1 MQSKGNEMIPQAADF
16 AINSYAYT
24 LDHTAR
30 QFLDKLADR
39 GHREFE
45 LMVYPG
51 HLWPRDMS
59 ARDRSELR
67 RHIESRGLRLATLNM
82 PNIDMNIAG
91 ASDEMRAYSL
101 GLLQAIVELAGD
113 LGAAG
118 VVVGPGKPN
127 PLFPMPRERLM
138 SHFFAGLD
146 RLAPIAEKA
155 GTQLY
160 LENMPFAFL
169 PGIDE
174 LLAALQDYGRTDIA
188 VIYDVA
194 NGWFIKEDIAGALRK
209 CARSGRLKLVHYSD
223 TGQAVYRH
231 DAIGLGTVPFTVVPP
246 VLAEIGHAERPMLEI
261 IAPEPDQ
268 HIAESVGRLA
278 GMGYGKPHAR

>member
-1 MQSKGNEMIPQAADF
+1 MSSHAADF
-16 AINSYAYT
+16 AINSYSYT

-39 GHREFE
+39 GHVEFE

-59 ARDRSELR
+59 EGERSKLR
-67 RHIESRGLRLATLNM
+67 AHIERRGLKVATLNM

-91 ASDEMRAYSL
+91 ASEEMRAYTL
-101 GLLQAIVELAGD
+101 DLLEKIVVLAGD
-113 LGAAG
+113 LGVPG
-118 VVVGPGKPN
+118 VIIGPGKSN
-127 PLFPMPRERLM
+127 PLYSMPRERLIG
-138 SHFFAGLD
+138 HFYRALD
-146 RLAPIAEKA
+146 RLAPLAEKA

-174 LLAALQDYGRTDIA
+174 LLAALDRYGRKDIA
-188 VIYDVA
+188 LIYDVA
-194 NGWFIKEDIAGALRK
+194 NGWFIKEDIAEALRK

-223 TGQAVYRH
+223 TGHSVYRH
-231 DAIGLGTVPFTVVPP
+231 DAVGLGTVPFALVPP
-246 VLAEIGHAERPMLEI
+246 VLKEIGHAERPMLEI
-261 IAPEPDQ
+261 ISHDADAGIQ
-268 HIAESVGRLA
+268 ESIRRLVE
-278 GMGYGKPHAR
+278 MGYGRPQNR

>member
-1 MQSKGNEMIPQAADF
+1 MQMNPHAADF
-16 AINSYAYT
+16 AINSYSYT
-24 LDHTAR
+24 LDHTAH

-39 GHREFE
+39 GYREFE

-59 ARDRSELR
+59 ARDRSSLR
-67 RHIESRGLRLATLNM
+67 RHVEGRGLRLATLNM

-101 GLLQAIVELAGD
+101 DLLQRIVELAGD
-113 LGAAG
+113 LGAPG
-118 VVVGPGKPN
+118 VIVGPGKSN
-127 PLFPMPRERLM
+127 PLFSMPRERLM
-138 SHFFAGLD
+138 GHFFAALD

-174 LLAALQDYGRTDIA
+174 LLAALDNYGRPDIA

-194 NGWFIKEDIAGALRK
+194 NGWFIKEDIGEALRK
-209 CARSGRLKLVHYSD
+209 CARSGRLKMVHYSD

-231 DAIGLGTVPFTVVPP
+231 DAIGLGSVPFAVVPP
-246 VLAEIGHAERPMLEI
+246 VLAEIGHAGRPMLEI
-261 IAPEPDQ
+261 ISHQADERIED
-268 HIAESVGRLA
+268 SVSRLA
-278 GMGYGKPHAR
+278 GMGYGKAHAR